1 MSADIEFPRHVPPEA
16 LAVKRHVACP
26 PEFFKLEV
34 HSTSFLRKQC
44 RVSRGRAT
52 NAVPVHHLNVVVGS
66 NVRRLRTQAAYS
78 REELASRAQVDWT
91 YLGAIERGQRNPS
104 VAILARLAAALDVKP
119 SDFFVSDPSLEFRI
133 G

>member
-1 MSADIEFPRHVPPEA
+1 MEIEYRHHIPSEARMLAHREHRPPE
-16 LAVKRHVACP
+16 C
-26 PEFFKLEV
+26 FKLEDAFDI
-34 HSTSFLRKQC
+34 FLRKYGW
-44 RVSRGRAT
+44 VSRGRAT
-52 NAVPVHHLNVVVGS
+52 NTVPAHHLNMVVGS
-66 NVRRLRTQAAYS
+66 NVRRLRTQAAFT

-119 SDFFVSDPSLEFRI
+119 SDFFVLDSSLEFRV

>member
-1 MSADIEFPRHVPPEA
+1 M
-16 LAVKRHVACP
+16 
-26 PEFFKLEV
+26 
-34 HSTSFLRKQC
+34 
-44 RVSRGRAT
+44 SRGRAT
-52 NAVPVHHLNVVVGS
+52 NTVPVHQLNVVVGS
-66 NVRRLRTQAAYS
+66 NVRRLRTQAAFT

-119 SDFFVSDPSLEFRI
+119 SDFFVLDPGLEFSV